1 MGYQFSMD
9 MGTGGQE
16 GLGSW
21 KAFVDVFVG
30 AFFYFSGAAFLI
42 CSGQFSPKSYQ
53 FGHQFSLLICHP
65 KNFINL
71 LPPLPTS

>member
-1 MGYQFSMD
+1 MDNCWSTFLGFLLFWCGITCKHFLYQFIGFGAMGYQFSMD

-30 AFFYFSGAAFLI
+30 AFVVFL
-42 CSGQFSPKSYQ
+42 GPF
-53 FGHQFSLLICHP
+53 F
-65 KNFINL
+65 
-71 LPPLPTS
+71 